1 MNNHFTSPLAQAA
14 SEMQHE
20 IAKMLKRRASKR
32 SGAHEA
38 SFTIDGVE
46 VTVTYNEAGS
56 YMPAT
61 ETDPAEPPYKTLVSV
76 IVGGQEVWGADAD
89 AWDDRFQLMA
99 MVEEGR
105 L

>member
-1 MNNHFTSPLAQAA
+1 MNPQTLGLLDSLHGSP
-14 SEMQHE
+14 
-20 IAKMLKRRASKR
+20 RRL

-46 VTVTYNEAGS
+46 ILVTYNEVGS
-56 YMPAT
+56 YMAAT

-76 IVGGQEVWGADAD
+76 VVGSQEVWGASAE

-99 MVEEGR
+99 MVEEQR

>member
-1 MNNHFTSPLAQAA
+1 MNNHFTSPLAQVVA
-14 SEMQHE
+14 EMQQDLANMQQR
-20 IAKMLKRRASKR
+20 IASRR

-46 VTVTYNEAGS
+46 ISVTYDEVGS
-56 YMPAT
+56 YLPAT
-61 ETDPAEPPYKTLVSV
+61 ETDPAEPPYKALVSV

-99 MVEEGR
+99 MVEEQR
-105 L
+105 E